1 MSNINQIKLKDTQ
14 EVYDIEAKSLDPNN
28 EYTGS
33 RFDIKK
39 STGSAIIGFNYSE
52 EGGVAA
58 GGVVEYN
65 NKGNLAVE
73 SLSKNVNIEAKK
85 NIQLKPTEEIIIDS
99 GRREAA
105 SGDNEAILKVKN
117 DDTKEWGSLK
127 IKSRNIDL
135 RCHGHGGIALQPC
148 HTDNNKFENKI
159 KFESSR
165 QSVLS
170 DLDPHYASEG
180 GKGLEFGTFNNEHTS
195 LFTKDYRFNKDGLVM
210 AVTRA
215 TPVMDAN
222 NKFDYP
228 TQSDDFK
235 DVLKGAPTV
244 SWEQLIKTALVFE
257 TMERIAQ
264 GQITPSN
271 YVDVFVEA
279 YNSVFHPQSNA

>member
-1 MSNINQIKLKDTQ
+1 MSSINQIKLKDTQ

-28 EYTGS
+28 EYTGT

-148 HTDNNKFENKI
+148 HTDNNNFENKI

-165 QSVLS
+165 TAPLGAKTVTY
-170 DLDPHYASEG
+170 DTEG

-195 LFTKDYRFNKDGLVM
+195 LFTYDYRFNKDGYVY
-210 AVTRA
+210 AVTRGN
-215 TPVMDAN
+215 PVTAN
-222 NKFDYP
+222 GKYDYP

-235 DVLKGAPTV
+235 DIVDSNLGV
-244 SWEQLIKTALVFE
+244 SWEYIIKAAKVFE
-257 TMERIAQ
+257 AIENTGTTVTDANIASLLATAFNS
-264 GQITPSN
+264 I
-271 YVDVFVEA
+271 
-279 YNSVFHPQSNA
+279 YNPAPQV